1 MVRVVDL
8 PTEVSGN
15 LTSNSNF
22 VLVSGVSVGTHGTA
36 RVALGELSSFYNNVG
51 ALNDSGVTALVDSA
65 YIFNIINNS
74 PAGSV
79 TNTAP
84 AFSSITTTPTSR
96 DGYGILDV
104 PRYSDISVTQ
114 NNPSSVASTL
124 TYNGNG
130 SFTFTPLSAADSF
143 GELTNIPTTISGYGI
158 TDAMTA
164 SAITTAID
172 SAIQTKDNTD
182 EMTEGSTNL
191 YHTTARAR
199 TSISAT
205 GSLSYNSGTG
215 VVSFTQGN
223 TDTVSEGSTNLYYT
237 DARVTS
243 RITGSTLNMGSNDVI
258 TTGKSLYANMYS
270 TEGNLPSAATYH
282 GMFAHVHGT
291 GKGYFS
297 HGGAWH
303 KLIDETNLSTQVDS
317 AYVIARSAPG
327 VDSATIID
335 TITDERYVRRNDT
348 TSGNIETL
356 TGSIYVTQDVRA
368 DGDITAFY
376 SASDRS
382 LKENIEVIDNAIDK
396 VMTLSGYTFNYIG
409 REEKMSGVMA
419 DEVESVLPEVVYKF
433 DGDLKAVRYGN
444 MMGLII
450 EAIKDLKSD
459 INELKEKVNGN

>member
-1 MVRVVDL
+1 MVRVIDL
-8 PTEVSGN
+8 DSAASSDLDSTGN
-15 LTSNSNF
+15 YMLVTGFSNDIG
-22 VLVSGVSVGTHGTA
+22 LKKVSVGQFGRFFNDTIALDTA
-36 RVALGELSSFYNNVG
+36 
-51 ALNDSGVTALVDSA
+51 GVNTRINAVVDSN
-65 YIFNIINNS
+65 YVQLKNIGF
-74 PAGSV
+74 P
-79 TNTAP
+79 
-84 AFSSITTTPTSR
+84 FSSIQSKPTTR
-96 DGYGILDV
+96 NGYGITDV
-104 PRYSDISVTQ
+104 PRYTDISVTQ
-114 NNPSSVASTL
+114 NSPSSVASTL
-124 TYNGNG
+124 AYNGNG
-130 SFTFTPLSAADSF
+130 LFTFTPLSAADSF

-215 VVSFTQGN
+215 VISFTQGN

-270 TEGNLPSAATYH
+270 TEGSLPSAATYH
-282 GMFAHVHGT
+282 GMFAHVHTT

-297 HGGAWH
+297 HGGNWH
-303 KLIDETNLSTQVDS
+303 KLVDETNLSTQVDS
-317 AYVIARSAPG
+317 AYVLARSPAGSG
-327 VDSATIID
+327 VDSDLVINS
-335 TITDERYVRRNDT
+335 ITDPKYLRSDVLDNGH
-348 TSGNIETL
+348 SLSLSSTL
-356 TGSIYVTQDVRA
+356 HA
-368 DGDITAFY
+368 DGAITSNADITAFN
-376 SASDRS
+376 SASDRK

-409 REEKMSGVMA
+409 REEKMTGVIA
-419 DEVESVLPEVVYKF
+419 DEVESVLPEVVYEF
-433 DGDLKAVRYGN
+433 DGEYKAVRYGN

-459 INELKEKVNGN
+459 IDELKEKIN